1 MYMYFK
7 DAIYKK
13 TCHSMKNANN
23 ECIYTKQLNEYM
35 IIVR

>member
-13 TCHSMKNANN
+13 TCHSMKFKGKMLIMSAF
-23 ECIYTKQLNEYM
+23 IQKS
-35 IIVR
+35 

>member
-13 TCHSMKNANN
+13 NMSFN
-23 ECIYTKQLNEYM
+23 EKMLIMSAFIQNS
-35 IIVR
+35 